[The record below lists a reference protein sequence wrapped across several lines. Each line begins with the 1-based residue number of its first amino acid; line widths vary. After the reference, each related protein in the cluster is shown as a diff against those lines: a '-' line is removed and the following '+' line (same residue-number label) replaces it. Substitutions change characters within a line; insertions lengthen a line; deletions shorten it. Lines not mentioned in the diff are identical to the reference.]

1 MTSVDLM
8 MAQLVA
14 TPTRASLRRR
24 GLLAVLLLA
33 LYLIGTAGYGMI
45 ERGRLHQGIAAILA
59 VTDHERELAL
69 TEAALQTT
77 LVEAIE
83 AVQHPGGSPGPEAVA
98 EMSLYMQTCVRLFE
112 RIQTYDTA
120 YAPLAEALVASHAA
134 VSDRPDR
141 ARWLALRDTL
151 SKASRSL
158 ETAHLR
164 LTERRN
170 LLLHS
175 YEVQF
180 DAVTFETLA
189 LVLAGLT
196 IFAIAA
202 HGFLGR
208 LVDDIGGIEQRVRA
222 LAGAPPAPGPAR
234 PAGSHGGAHP
244 QAPVA
249 PWLRSAELGALGA
262 AVDLLASRTDAADF
276 SDSMT

>member
-1 MTSVDLM
+1 M
-8 MAQLVA
+8 MARLVA

-33 LYLIGTAGYGMI
+33 IYLIGTAGYGML
-45 ERGRLHQGIAAILA
+45 ERSRLHQGIAAILA
-59 VTDHERELAL
+59 VTDHERELSL
-69 TEAALQTT
+69 TEAALHTT
-77 LVEAIE
+77 LIEAIE
-83 AVQHPGGSPGPEAVA
+83 AVQHPGASPGPDAVA
-98 EMSLYMQTCVRLFE
+98 EMSLYMQSCVRLFE
-112 RIQTYDTA
+112 RIQTFDLA
-120 YAPLAEALVASHAA
+120 YAPLSEALVTSHAA
-134 VSDRPDR
+134 MADHPDR

-151 SKASRSL
+151 SKVSQSL
-158 ETAHLR
+158 EASHLR

-170 LLLHS
+170 LLLHR

-196 IFAIAA
+196 VFAIAA

-208 LVDDIGGIEQRVRA
+208 LVDDIGNLEQRVRA
-222 LAGAPPAPGPAR
+222 LAGARPAPHSANTPGNHRR
-234 PAGSHGGAHP
+234 PHP

-249 PWLRSAELGALGA
+249 PWQRSAEIGALGE
-262 AVDLLASRTDAADF
+262 AVDLLASRADSADF